1 MVRTHRLALLSKAS
15 APDQTSPVEEAQT
28 TQEGNMIEPVV
39 VPFIWLIL
47 FLLVVVHD
55 ADRQN
60 DRTHHQSTRDRL
72 ARSMKELSPV
82 LDV

>member
-1 MVRTHRLALLSKAS
+1 
-15 APDQTSPVEEAQT
+15 
-28 TQEGNMIEPVV
+28 MIEPVV

-60 DRTHHQSTRDRL
+60 DRTHHQSDRDRL

>member
-1 MVRTHRLALLSKAS
+1 
-15 APDQTSPVEEAQT
+15 
-28 TQEGNMIEPVV
+28 MIEPVV

-60 DRTHHQSTRDRL
+60 DRTHHQSTRDGL